1 MTEGANPPLGGNG
14 GDFPVLDEERV
25 TDGRENPV
33 TEAVAR
39 PES

>member
-1 MTEGANPPLGGNG
+1 MTEGANPPVGET